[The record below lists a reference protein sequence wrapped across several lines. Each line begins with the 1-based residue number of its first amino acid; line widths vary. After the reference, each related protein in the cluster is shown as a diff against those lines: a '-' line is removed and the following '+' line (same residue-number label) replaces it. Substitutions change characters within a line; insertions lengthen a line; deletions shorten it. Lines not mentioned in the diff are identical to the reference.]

1 MPSGRGN
8 FLNAAIPLLE
18 EQRSQA
24 KLDLYQPVANKVMGG
39 LFVHFFRFLQ
49 TFLLDYHL
57 WAEDSG
63 SVVLRMMLE
72 SIFTC
77 AYSPIKTDPKC
88 IWSFSDSVLA
98 KRSYTNCSF
107 ANTWTNANSTI
118 LPSYADSLSQIR
130 TRKSAMNW

>member
-57 WAEDSG
+57 WAAGID
-63 SVVLRMMLE
+63 LYMCL
-72 SIFTC
+72 
-77 AYSPIKTDPKC
+77 
-88 IWSFSDSVLA
+88 LA
-98 KRSYTNCSF
+98 N
-107 ANTWTNANSTI
+107 
-118 LPSYADSLSQIR
+118 
-130 TRKSAMNW
+130 